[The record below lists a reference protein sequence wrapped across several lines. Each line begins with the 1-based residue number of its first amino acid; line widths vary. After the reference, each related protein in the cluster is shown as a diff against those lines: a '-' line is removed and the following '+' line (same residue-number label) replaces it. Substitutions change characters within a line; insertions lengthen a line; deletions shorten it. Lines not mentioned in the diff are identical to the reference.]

1 MREESQ
7 LELIP
12 SATLP
17 DQTGYG
23 VAMHTRAYRHLTAE
37 ERETLS
43 LGLAHGHSRR
53 AMTRILDRA
62 PSTMSR
68 EVAWSTTRAH
78 HPRPPGGIAW
88 ANSTSLMTHIVHIIK
103 GHHARFSLM
112 LYQPR
117 TMPSVI
123 PSQHFRILGACRR
136 TRIKNG
142 VQCLS
147 QRWRQAIRKLSGQMM
162 FISVDHSLPLDWV
175 TRVRLAD

>member
-1 MREESQ
+1 
-7 LELIP
+7 
-12 SATLP
+12 
-17 DQTGYG
+17 
-23 VAMHTRAYRHLTAE
+23 MHTRAYRHLTAE

-43 LGLAHGHSRR
+43 LGLAHGHSRH

-68 EVAWSTTRAH
+68 EVAWSTTRGHPYRACTAQRHATARAH
-78 HPRPPGGIAW
+78 YPRPPGGIAW

-112 LYQPR
+112 LYQLR

-162 FISVDHSLPLDWV
+162 FVSVDHSLPLDWF